1 MGMLRYYHLLQK
13 DHLTTPALG
22 ENKMNES
29 ILTTVKAG
37 ILGITEE
44 YEAFDAQLIV
54 HINSA
59 ISTLTQL
66 GVGPSDGY
74 YISDDEDVWTD
85 FIGDSKLLEHVKQ
98 YVVLSVKRVFDPPS
112 NSFLV
117 DIINKQLEE
126 LVWRIC
132 VRVDEMKGTV

>member
-1 MGMLRYYHLLQK
+1 
-13 DHLTTPALG
+13 
-22 ENKMNES
+22 MNES